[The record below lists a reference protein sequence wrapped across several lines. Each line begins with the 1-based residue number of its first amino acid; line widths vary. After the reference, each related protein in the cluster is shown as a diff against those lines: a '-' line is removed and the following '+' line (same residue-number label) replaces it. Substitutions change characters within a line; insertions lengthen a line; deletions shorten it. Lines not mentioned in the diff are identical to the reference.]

1 MAWLPTLDRSWF
13 RSRLVLVAI
22 LLLLLVAASLVGDRG
37 LLRLYQLH
45 RTRAA
50 LTREIEQ
57 VSAASLGKSSKSA
70 RSTRRWRKRSGR
82 FAPIRAGSRRSP
94 GKSWDWSSRERPSM
108 SSGPPRLPSLP
119 PTPG

>member
-1 MAWLPTLDRSWF
+1 MAWLPAPDRPWY

-37 LLRLYQLH
+37 LLRLYRLH

-57 VSAASLGKSSKSA
+57 VSAANAALAEEVRALRTDPGRIEAIAREELGLVKPGEIVYEFRAAAPLQPSA
-70 RSTRRWRKRSGR
+70 DAR
-82 FAPIRAGSRRSP
+82 
-94 GKSWDWSSRERPSM
+94 
-108 SSGPPRLPSLP
+108 
-119 PTPG
+119 

>member
-37 LLRLYQLH
+37 LIRLYQLH

-57 VSAASLGKSSKSA
+57 VSAANAALAEEVRALRTDPGRVEAIAREELGLVKPEEMVYEFPTTGRPQAPADA
-70 RSTRRWRKRSGR
+70 R
-82 FAPIRAGSRRSP
+82 
-94 GKSWDWSSRERPSM
+94 
-108 SSGPPRLPSLP
+108 
-119 PTPG
+119 